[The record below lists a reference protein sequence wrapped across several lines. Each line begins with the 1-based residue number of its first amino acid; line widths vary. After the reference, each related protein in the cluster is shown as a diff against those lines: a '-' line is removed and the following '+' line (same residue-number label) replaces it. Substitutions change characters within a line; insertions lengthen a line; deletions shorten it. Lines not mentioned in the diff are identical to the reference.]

1 MPLTP
6 PPPRYLTTLAALVAL
21 TLTLP
26 MAAQA
31 QDQGLHVCNRAGI
44 TAFFIDRLT
53 ITYGDTKTYPS
64 WFTRETPATTSNA
77 VTVTV
82 SELNLNLVNSSYI
95 KRDGILVNTTG
106 TATSATYLLGL
117 FKQASGN
124 FTLSHGFYSVLASNT
139 AGTVPTQTVTFHS
152 LEPNTVYIVEVV
164 VDDLEEETDAERL
177 RHELARNCFRTASGS

>member
-1 MPLTP
+1 MTNRNH

-31 QDQGLHVCNRAGI
+31 QEQGLHVCSRAGI
-44 TAFFIDRLT
+44 TASYSGRLT
-53 ITYGDTKTYPS
+53 IVYGDTKTYPS

-82 SELNLNLVNSSYI
+82 SGLDLTLVNGNYI
-95 KRDGILVNTTG
+95 KRNGTFINTTG
-106 TATSATYLLGL
+106 AATSATYLLGL
-117 FKQASGN
+117 FDTSGS
-124 FTLSHGFYSVLASNT
+124 LSHGFYSVLASNT

-152 LEPNTVYIVEVV
+152 LQPNTVYIVEVV
-164 VDDLEEETDAERL
+164 VDDLEGETDAERRL
-177 RHELARNCFRTASGS
+177 RHGIARDCFRTAPGS